1 MTNTRDIILKL
12 KEIRQGKELS
22 YSQILALM
30 EKNGDYLSKSTLS
43 RLFADGSENESF
55 KYDETIR
62 PVAKALL
69 DIETIEDDDT
79 MDVQAMKVLLR
90 YKIKRIEE
98 LEAQVEQLK
107 AALDKEKVRS
117 NEKAE
122 KERERSSRSIEFL
135 KEQIAL
141 KDKRMDM
148 LLEHYFVKE
157 NK

>member
-1 MTNTRDIILKL
+1 MTNTREIILKL
-12 KEIRQGKELS
+12 KEVKQGKELS

-98 LEAQVEQLK
+98 QDVQIEQLK
-107 AALDKEKVRS
+107 AALDREKVKS
-117 NEKAE
+117 NEKIE
-122 KERERSSRSIEFL
+122 KERERFNKSIDFL

-157 NK
+157 K

>member
-1 MTNTRDIILKL
+1 MTNTREIILKL

-117 NEKAE
+117 NEKVE
-122 KERERSSRSIEFL
+122 KERERSAKSIEFL

-157 NK
+157 K